1 MCNHYAL
8 CIVHVFLHIL
18 YVKPDRNKK
27 VKGRNILKI
36 QYQRNYVE
44 ATVCTLYAAPISRMN
59 LKLGSKTEELVCI
72 GSRWSKNMSF
82 PNIYIYIF

>member
-1 MCNHYAL
+1 M
-8 CIVHVFLHIL
+8 HVFLHIL

-36 QYQRNYVE
+36 QISKELRGSYVHY
-44 ATVCTLYAAPISRMN
+44 VYAAPISRMN